1 MIDKLEM
8 FIALAQH
15 SHFGRAAEA
24 CGVTQPTLSAAIR
37 QLEEQLGVM
46 LVWRGSRFQ
55 GLTPEGQRV
64 LEWARQICGDARAM
78 REEMRARK
86 SGLSGHVRL
95 GVVPTAVSMVRLLT
109 VPFAER
115 HPGVKFTILS
125 RTSAEILSLLE
136 DHRID
141 AGLSYLENEPLGRVV
156 TVPLYEER
164 YVLMVPEGHPLAV
177 RGHADWADVGGEA
190 LAALTPDMQNRRI
203 LNQLLLAAGA
213 APEIAVESN
222 SVLALVAQVRAGGC
236 VTILPEGN
244 AEMFAMEGLA
254 CLPLAGGGQP
264 LGLIAPEREPYTPVL
279 AALIDEARRV
289 AAP

>member
-115 HPGVKFTILS
+115 HPGVKFTIFS

-141 AGLSYLENEPLGRVV
+141 AGLSYLQNEPLGRVV

-164 YVLMVPEGHPLAV
+164 YVLMVPAGHPLAA

-203 LNQLLLAAGA
+203 LNQLLLAAG
-213 APEIAVESN
+213 ESN

-236 VTILPEGN
+236 VTILPKGT
-244 AEMFAMEGLA
+244 AEMFAMDGLA